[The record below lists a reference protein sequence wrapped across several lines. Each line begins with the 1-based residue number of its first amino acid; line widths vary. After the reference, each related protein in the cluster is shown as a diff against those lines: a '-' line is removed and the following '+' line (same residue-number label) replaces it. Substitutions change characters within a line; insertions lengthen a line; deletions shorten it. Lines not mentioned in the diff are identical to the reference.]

1 MLLTDF
7 FFLNSVNANLSNS
20 PFLTFSLI
28 FYELYIIAFEEKK
41 NQGQVCF
48 CSSPLKEAILFYEH
62 LNFFTIV

>member
-20 PFLTFSLI
+20 LFLAFSLI

-41 NQGQVCF
+41 KSRASLLLLLSFERGD
-48 CSSPLKEAILFYEH
+48 SIL
-62 LNFFTIV
+62 